1 MGWDPVTAAAERTAR
16 FAREARRRT
25 VVRTGGVEV
34 VDARLEC
41 SFHLTAGVFLSVNYE
56 AVRAVLPSPRL
67 HPVRWTPGRSLIQ
80 IEAMDW
86 QWRLGSLPPVRC
98 VDVSVDAV
106 VSYGRRPAPPVLPI
120 LTESLPLGHRYGVGM
135 YFLARAT
142 TNRVS
147 AQVFSGVLGVE
158 TVLADVREERGPDR
172 SRFTVTD
179 GSRLVFDIDVHIDPA
194 VRPAPTPENPKIG
207 LRKLGDIEGYRGYGV
222 RDGGLLG
229 WAITCHDVGGTFTFG
244 RGAGDLELGE
254 HPLADLVRSLDP
266 SARVVGAGI
275 RHGGGEVYDGPVH
288 LGPATARQVI
298 EHTPG
303 KDVLRD
309 FTLVE
314 SGTPSTI
321 EQLPADLPFDPRAT
335 VTVEPVEE

>member
-1 MGWDPVTAAAERTAR
+1 VA
-16 FAREARRRT
+16 
-25 VVRTGGVEV
+25 
-34 VDARLEC
+34 DARLEC
-41 SFHLTAGVFLSVNYE
+41 SFHLTAGVFLSVDYE
-56 AVRAVLPSPRL
+56 LVRALLPSRRL

-98 VDVSVDAV
+98 VDVGVDAV
-106 VSYGRRPAPPVLPI
+106 VSYGREPAPPVLPI

-135 YFLARAT
+135 HFLGRAT

-147 AQVFSGVLGVE
+147 QQIFSGLLGVE
-158 TVLADVREERGPDR
+158 TVLADVREERGPGR

-179 GSRLVFDIDVHIDPA
+179 GDRLVFDIDVNVDPA
-194 VRPAPTPENPKIG
+194 VRPAPTPEDPQIG
-207 LRKLGDIEGYRGYGV
+207 LRKLGDLEGYRGYGI

-229 WAITCHDVGGTFTFG
+229 WAITCHDVGGLFRFG

-266 SARVVGAGI
+266 SVRVVGAGI
-275 RHGGGEVYDGPVH
+275 RHGGGEAYDGPVP
-288 LGPATARQVI
+288 LGPATPRPVI

-303 KDVLRD
+303 KDVVRD
-309 FTLVE
+309 FTLVQA
-314 SGTPSTI
+314 GTQTAI
-321 EQLPADLPFDPRAT
+321 EQLPADLPFDPQAT
-335 VTVEPVEE
+335 VTVVPVEE